1 MTYRLNQEKSAIPY
15 DWTFDLATPPER
27 LWPLIADTNRMN
39 RLAGMGVASY
49 SDLKLPG
56 GGRRRIGQGKML
68 GMGVRW
74 EEHPFKWVHGE
85 RFSVMRTFLSGPL
98 EAYRSTVTLEPRG
111 TGTRLTQRVRIV
123 PRSGLLRPFIK
134 LEANKT
140 AKRWEQAYRAI
151 DDALARGGPHP
162 FFHPASVAR
171 PPQVAEA
178 IQRLVDDHQD
188 ADLVARL
195 VDHVLG
201 TSELEVQ
208 HLRPFELADRWR
220 APRLTVLELCLRA
233 ARAGLLAARW
243 HHLCPACRGST
254 ASAETLE
261 LLGASGSC
269 SSCDSAFD
277 AERDVNVEIA
287 FRPASQVRLVTETWY
302 CVGGPGVTPHIVFQD
317 DVPANETMQLAL
329 PVEAGAYRVRL
340 AQGRHQVGLMYAGA
354 AFPQTVVGEVVATPD
369 GLTGF
374 DTPLAGPALALSL
387 RNAGATPVTLLVERT
402 AWLDNLVTPAL
413 LDTLPAFAALLPDA
427 AAR

>member
-15 DWTFDLATPPER
+15 DWTFDLVSPPER

-39 RLAGMGVASY
+39 RLAGMGVTTY
-49 SDLKLPG
+49 SEIKLPG

-68 GMGVRW
+68 GMAVRW

-85 RFSVMRTFLSGPL
+85 RYSVMRSFLSGPL
-98 EAYRSTVTLEPRG
+98 EAYRVTVVLEPHG
-111 TGTRLTQRVRIV
+111 SGTRLTQRVRIV
-123 PRSGLLRPFIK
+123 PRSVLLKPFIK
-134 LEANKT
+134 IEANKT
-140 AKRWEQAYRAI
+140 ARRWEQAYRAI
-151 DDALARGGPHP
+151 DDALTRGGPHP
-162 FFHPASVAR
+162 FFHPAAATR
-171 PPQVAEA
+171 PPAVAEA
-178 IQRLVDDHQD
+178 VRRLVDEHQD
-188 ADLVARL
+188 ADLVAQL

-208 HLRPFELADRWR
+208 HMRPFELADRWR
-220 APRLTVLELCLRA
+220 APRLTVLELFLRA

-254 ASAETLE
+254 ASADTLE
-261 LLGASGSC
+261 ALGASGRC
-269 SSCDSAFD
+269 ASCDNAFD

-287 FRPASQVRLVTETWY
+287 FRPAGQVRAVAETWY

-317 DVPANETMQLAL
+317 DVPAGDVMALAL

-340 AQGRHQVGLMYAGA
+340 AQGRHQVGLMYTGP
-354 AFPQTVVGEVVATPD
+354 AFPQAVVGEVVATPE

-374 DTPLAGPALALSL
+374 DTPLAGPVLALRL
-387 RNAGATPVTLLVERT
+387 RNAGTAPVALLVERT

-413 LDTLPAFAALLPDA
+413 MDTLPAFAALLPGA
-427 AAR
+427 VAR